1 MNIEQEIKSQYAKV
15 LRKEDSETF
24 KHIASYYFET
34 AAKLKKKDINIE
46 KGLKLLARNIQKRLF
61 IGVGAELLLKA
72 LYLDNG
78 FCVNKSINKRYNR
91 PVNFEEIKPEDINE
105 KDTFTIVQLIDSLG
119 DLDIFSKKDL
129 STVKKGLNIAK
140 VFRNK
145 EGHVAVKTHAYDSQ
159 NFSDIESSVIAVYKF
174 GFKEELEFRISME
187 SKEEPVFKIK
197 N

>member
-1 MNIEQEIKSQYAKV
+1 MSIEQEIKSQYAKV